1 MWSHYAQEAEEDEC
15 HCPPLSP
22 SVYLQSGIAAYG
34 VNSSDSGW
42 VDFISLILSGDILTD
57 VPRVC
62 FHGDSRSSLV
72 DSEDRSSQNRSPEYS
87 SSLWQFACQ
96 AWRLGKPK
104 CPQALMLGEG
114 QLHLQD
120 GSLSVAPSR
129 VFLSW
134 PKSRQREAL
143 RTLMVA
149 LTHPHCPALN
159 TSCSVPPPNTVAFW
173 LRSGSKSPGGLCKD
187 LVSRVGR
194 SGRSCGPVRDGN

>member
-1 MWSHYAQEAEEDEC
+1 MPPCPAVRRNMVFLLIVWQGRHGGRQVMYVVTLHAQEAEEDEC

-114 QLHLQD
+114 SLQSVPLMAKEQTERSPAHSH
-120 GSLSVAPSR
+120 GSLDSS
-129 VFLSW
+129 
-134 PKSRQREAL
+134 
-143 RTLMVA
+143 TL
-149 LTHPHCPALN
+149 
-159 TSCSVPPPNTVAFW
+159 SCSEYLLF
-173 LRSGSKSPGGLCKD
+173 SPT
-187 LVSRVGR
+187 
-194 SGRSCGPVRDGN
+194 P